1 MKRLFLF
8 WLVGC
13 TFVATVPVAA
23 EGKQPAYVG
32 VYEETAEDKAAIKKV
47 ISDFQRAIREKDKEL
62 LKSLFMHEDILFISP
77 PRQDVIDMVRERDAD
92 FMRSHPSQ
100 QANITLSFMIT
111 EDQDN
116 EERFYNVEIKQD
128 GTFALVHFDYDF
140 VTDGKATNY
149 GFEVWNMFK
158 IDGDWRIASVTWS
171 YNPLSD

>member
-1 MKRLFLF
+1 MTRLISL
-8 WLVGC
+8 LTVGC
-13 TFVATVPVAA
+13 MLMVVAPVWA
-23 EGKQPAYVG
+23 EDEHPSYVG
-32 VYEETAEDKAAIKKV
+32 VYKKTAEDKAAIEKV
-47 ISDFQRAIREKDKEL
+47 ISDFQRAIRDKDKEL

-77 PRQDVIDMVRERDAD
+77 PTQDVIDMVRERDAD

-100 QANITLSFMIT
+100 QANITLGFMIT

-140 VTDGKATNY
+140 VTDGTPTNY

-171 YNPLSD
+171 YNPLTK